1 MYRGKF
7 HIKLI
12 HFCLNNYEIFLII
25 EKVIIVY
32 HYFKLFI
39 LQAKAVGATTLVLSD
54 GSSTSQFTGGSTGTA
69 ATNAEIAARLI
80 LIENAINA
88 FTTPECD

>member
-1 MYRGKF
+1 M
-7 HIKLI
+7 
-12 HFCLNNYEIFLII
+12 NNNEKKIVETFII
-25 EKVIIVY
+25 IY
-32 HYFKLFI
+32 HYFKLFF